1 MSGTLNI
8 IRQSLFAGS
17 PRFMPKDIPDL
28 KGKVIVVTGANTGIG
43 KEITQVLYSK
53 NARVYMMARSE
64 SKNKEA
70 YEAIRTAVP
79 KSSGELICLPLDLA
93 DLPTIKAS
101 AAEILRR
108 ESQLHILFNNAGVG
122 FTEHGSKTKQGY
134 ELQLGVNCLGTL
146 AFTQQLAPTLL
157 STAQDSP
164 AGSVRVVW
172 ASSTAA
178 LATTTM
184 NYMERVRDINKE
196 TSAEQYYIS
205 KLGDYFYATEFAS
218 RHEESGII
226 SIPLNP
232 GNLDSDFWRT
242 QGPFFH
248 WFLRKVVLYPTIYG
262 AYTNLFAGFSPEVT
276 LEKSGTFVA
285 PWGRLWHATKDMIAG
300 SKTRAEG
307 GTGIAK
313 EFWEW
318 SEAQLKLHTKKEL

>member
-8 IRQSLFAGS
+8 IRQAFFAGS
-17 PRFMPKDIPDL
+17 PRFMPKDLPDL

-43 KEITQVLYSK
+43 KEITQILYAK

-64 SKNKEA
+64 SKNREA
-70 YEAIRTAVP
+70 LEAIQAAVP
-79 KSSGELICLPLDLA
+79 QSGGELICLPLDLA
-93 DLPTIKAS
+93 DLPTIKDS
-101 AAEILRR
+101 AAELLRR
-108 ESQLHILFNNAGVG
+108 ESKLHVLFNNAGVG

-146 AFTQQLAPTLL
+146 AFTQQLTPTLL
-157 STAQDSP
+157 STAKDSP
-164 AGSVRVVW
+164 AGTVRVVW

-178 LATTTM
+178 MATTTK
-184 NYMERVRDINKE
+184 NYMERVKDINKE

-218 RHEESGII
+218 RFKEHGII
-226 SIPLNP
+226 STPLNP

-242 QGPFFH
+242 MGPAFH
-248 WFLRKVVLYPTIYG
+248 WFLRKTVLFPTIYG
-262 AYTNLFAGFSPEVT
+262 AYTNIFAGFSPEVT

-285 PWGRLWHATKDMIAG
+285 PWGRLWHATKDMVAG

-307 GTGIAK
+307 GTGVAR

-318 SEAQLKLHTKKEL
+318 SEAQLKLHAK

>member
-8 IRQSLFAGS
+8 LRQAFFAGS
-17 PRFMPKDIPDL
+17 PRFMPKDLPDL

-43 KEITQVLYSK
+43 KEITQILYSK

-70 YEAIRTAVP
+70 CDAIQAAVP
-79 KSSGELICLPLDLA
+79 RSGGELICLPLDLA
-93 DLPTIKAS
+93 DLPSINAS

-108 ESQLHILFNNAGVG
+108 ESKLHVLFNNAGVG

-146 AFTQQLAPTLL
+146 AFTQQLTPTLI
-157 STAQDSP
+157 STARDSP
-164 AGSVRVVW
+164 PGTVRVVW
-172 ASSTAA
+172 SSSTAA
-178 LATTTM
+178 IATTTKR
-184 NYMERVRDINKE
+184 YMERVKDITKE

-205 KLGDYFYATEFAS
+205 KLGDYFYATEYAS
-218 RHEESGII
+218 RHKEHGII
-226 SIPLNP
+226 STPLNP
-232 GNLDSDFWRT
+232 GNLDSEFWRT
-242 QGPFFH
+242 MGPTFH
-248 WFLRKVVLYPTIYG
+248 WFLRKTVLYPTIYG
-262 AYTNLFAGFSPEVT
+262 AYTNIFAGFSPEVT

-285 PWGRLWHATKDMIAG
+285 PWGRLWHATKDMVAG

-318 SEAQLKLHTKKEL
+318 SEAQVKLHTK